1 MAVGREIKTKIKS
14 VKNTQKITRAMEL
27 VAASKMRKARDRM
40 EQARPYANYAKS
52 LIAHVAKAHL
62 EYEHAYFQTREVKR
76 VGIIIVSTER
86 GLCGGLNINLFKSV
100 LNKIQDFKEKNIE
113 IDVSIIGAKAESFFK
128 RLDLNIVSLATK
140 LGDQPSVKDLIG
152 SVKVMLDAYDN
163 KKIDQLLLFSNEFVN
178 TISQKPTIAQL
189 LPIVADEQESLNYHW
204 DYIYEPEAR
213 DLLEMLVVRYV
224 ESQVYR
230 GVIENIGC
238 EQASRMMA
246 MKSATDNAGAVINEL
261 NLKYNKAR
269 QAAITQEI
277 SEIVSGAAAV

>member
-1 MAVGREIKTKIKS
+1 MAVGREIRTKIKS

-40 EQARPYANYAKS
+40 EEARPYADYARS

-62 EYEHAYFQTREVKR
+62 EYKHTYFNHREVKR
-76 VGIIIVSTER
+76 VGFIIVSTER
-86 GLCGGLNINLFKSV
+86 GLCGGLNINLFKQV
-100 LNKIQDFKEKNIE
+100 LSAIKRYRDKNIE
-113 IDVSIIGAKAESFFK
+113 IDVCLIGAKAESFFK
-128 RLDLNIVSLATK
+128 RLDLNIVSLVTK
-140 LGDQPSVKDLIG
+140 LGDKPGVKDLIG
-152 SVKVMLDAYDN
+152 SVKVMLDAYDDG
-163 KKIDQLLLFSNEFVN
+163 KIDQLLLFSNEFVN
-178 TISQKPTIAQL
+178 TISQKPRMVQL
-189 LPIVADEQESLNYHW
+189 LPVVPDEQESLDYHW
-204 DYIYEPEAR
+204 DYIYEPDAKE
-213 DLLEMLVVRYV
+213 LLEMLVVRYV

-230 GVIENIGC
+230 GVVENIGC

-261 NLKYNKAR
+261 NLRYNKAR